1 MIKANLHTHSLYC
14 DGKAGIEEV
23 ITTAIEKGFDVL
35 GFSSHAPVPFDNNF
49 SIKNEAALKDYVQEV
64 RELSKKY
71 ADDIKVYLSLEAD
84 YIPGISKPFAGFRK
98 ENNLD
103 YIIGSVHL
111 VKSPDDE
118 LWFIDG
124 PKHEI
129 YDEGLKLFFK
139 GDIATAVK
147 AYYHQVNEMITTQK
161 PDMVGHLD
169 KVKMHNKGRYFE
181 EDESWYVKLVDE
193 TLDYLKANNIVM
205 EVNTRGIY
213 RGRSKSLFPG
223 KEILKKAA
231 KLNIPVSLNSDA
243 HKPQELEGYYAEA
256 KDILIECGYKEV
268 YYYLDGFWKSFAI
281 NKRR

>member
-14 DGKAGIEEV
+14 DGKAPVEEV

-49 SIKNEAALKDYVQEV
+49 SIKDESSLKEYVNEV
-64 RELSKKY
+64 RTLGRKY

-84 YIPGISKPFAGFRK
+84 YIPGLSTPFAEFRR

-111 VKSPDDE
+111 VKSQEDE

-124 PKHEI
+124 PRHQI
-129 YDEGLKLFFK
+129 YDEGLRLFFK

-161 PDMVGHLD
+161 PDMVGHID

-193 TLDYLKANNIVM
+193 TLDFVKANDTIM

-213 RGRSKSLFPG
+213 RGRSTSLFPG
-223 KEILKKAA
+223 KAILKKAA
-231 KLNIPVSLNSDA
+231 TMSIPVSLNSDA
-243 HKPQELEGYYAEA
+243 HKPQELEGYYREA
-256 KDILIECGYKEV
+256 TNILLECGYKES
-268 YYYLDGFWKSFAI
+268 YYFMDGEWKAFAI
-281 NKRR
+281 K